1 MINKF
6 WNNRIGRI
14 ETYSQDEF
22 SEEIRIKLDTNENP
36 YGTSEY
42 VNDCLKEAIYAGIN
56 RYPNSSAYE
65 FKEELA
71 TRMNLSTDQIY
82 IGNGSDEVLAFI
94 FQAFFDETSKIAF
107 WDVTYPFY
115 KVYTDFFNIKYDC
128 LSVDERFQINLSCL
142 KEIYSGVIIANPN
155 AMTGVVLHKEE
166 LIRVIRKNP
175 ETLFVVDEAY
185 IDFIPVETL
194 IDCIDMLDNLII
206 VQTFS
211 KAKGLAGL
219 RIGIAYGNKNL
230 INALNIVKNSINY
243 YPVNRLAIAGG
254 IAVLNDEEYVRSN
267 ILKINAVREE
277 FLSFLKQYGF
287 IFTESVANFV
297 LIKHPTIPSQNIWE
311 KLKAQGISIRR
322 CQQEKIKDFL
332 RVTIGTEEEMT
343 IFKDK
348 LLSIIISSIR

>member
-115 KVYTDFFNIKYDC
+115 KVYTDFFNIK
-128 LSVDERFQINLSCL
+128 
-142 KEIYSGVIIANPN
+142 
-155 AMTGVVLHKEE
+155 
-166 LIRVIRKNP
+166 
-175 ETLFVVDEAY
+175 
-185 IDFIPVETL
+185 
-194 IDCIDMLDNLII
+194 
-206 VQTFS
+206 
-211 KAKGLAGL
+211 
-219 RIGIAYGNKNL
+219 
-230 INALNIVKNSINY
+230 
-243 YPVNRLAIAGG
+243 
-254 IAVLNDEEYVRSN
+254 
-267 ILKINAVREE
+267 
-277 FLSFLKQYGF
+277 
-287 IFTESVANFV
+287 
-297 LIKHPTIPSQNIWE
+297 
-311 KLKAQGISIRR
+311 
-322 CQQEKIKDFL
+322 
-332 RVTIGTEEEMT
+332 
-343 IFKDK
+343 
-348 LLSIIISSIR
+348 

>member
-6 WNNRIGRI
+6 WNNRIGGI

-22 SEEIRIKLDTNENP
+22 SEEICIKLDTNENP
-36 YGTSEY
+36 YGTSKY
-42 VNDCLKEAIYAGIN
+42 VNDCLEEAINSGIN

-65 FKEELA
+65 LKKELA
-71 TRMNLSTDQIY
+71 ARMNLSIDQIY

-107 WDVTYPFY
+107 WDVTYSFY
-115 KVYTDFFNIKYDC
+115 KVYADFFNIRYDL
-128 LSVDERFQINLSCL
+128 LSVDEEFQINLSRL
-142 KEIYSGVIIANPN
+142 KETYSGVIIANPN
-155 AMTGVVLHKEE
+155 AMTGIVLHKEE
-166 LIRVIRKNP
+166 LLHVIKENP

-185 IDFIPVETL
+185 IDFIPSETL
-194 IDCIDMLDNLII
+194 IDCVDMFDNLII

-230 INALNIVKNSINY
+230 INALNVVKNSINY
-243 YPVNRLAIAGG
+243 YPVNRLAITGG
-254 IAVLNDEEYVRSN
+254 IAVLRDEEYVHNN

-277 FLSFLKQYGF
+277 LLLFLKQYGF
-287 IFTESVANFV
+287 VYTESVANFV
-297 LIKHPTIPSQNIWE
+297 LMKYPTVSSQHIWE
-311 KLKAQGISIRR
+311 KLKTHGISTRR
-322 CQQEKIKDFL
+322 CTQEKIKDFL
-332 RVTIGTEEEMT
+332 RVSIGTEEEMS

-348 LLSIIISSIR
+348 LLSIIASSSE